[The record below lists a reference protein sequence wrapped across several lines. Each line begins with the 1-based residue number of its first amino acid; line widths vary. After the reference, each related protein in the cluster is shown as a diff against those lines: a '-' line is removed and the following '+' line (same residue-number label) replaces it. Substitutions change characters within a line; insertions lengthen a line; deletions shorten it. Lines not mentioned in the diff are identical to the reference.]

1 MMITCPPHE
10 LKGGAFTGTL
20 FKAEKDGETKR
31 HANAVLFFLNQYG
44 KMFETGMRGGR
55 TEMEKKARQ
64 SNVELLRI
72 LAMLII
78 IGHHFA
84 LHGGLS
90 GCTDVPFYNR
100 IWIQFLL
107 LGGKLGVSIFILISG
122 YFLIQSPGLKG
133 ARLLKLWLQVFT
145 WSIIWY
151 GVYLAL
157 MHRYT
162 GENQFLVSDFVK
174 CFFPL
179 IFQSW
184 WFASTYFA
192 MVLFSP
198 FLNRFLTSL
207 SRRQYLRLLMLMTA
221 CWGVVP
227 MIFGKAFEASH
238 LLWFFYLYSIS
249 GYIRLYGVKDKI
261 SLTGGK
267 CILLAFLA
275 EFLVLFLVDRTRIIR
290 LNLLHYSAEYQFSTG
305 EEGEQ
310 RFLLLITFVSV
321 LLLIGFL
328 KCSMKPKKIINSVSA
343 ATFGIYLIH
352 DSLYLRPAIWT
363 LLIGTRGEAA
373 ASGLLFIPYSIA
385 VAAAVFLACMA
396 AEMIRKIILEKH
408 YLSALEMA
416 GLLIEQKLRK
426 WEDSFDKED
435 SEV

>member
-1 MMITCPPHE
+1 
-10 LKGGAFTGTL
+10 
-20 FKAEKDGETKR
+20 
-31 HANAVLFFLNQYG
+31 
-44 KMFETGMRGGR
+44 
-55 TEMEKKARQ
+55 
-64 SNVELLRI
+64 
-72 LAMLII
+72 
-78 IGHHFA
+78 
-84 LHGGLS
+84 
-90 GCTDVPFYNR
+90 
-100 IWIQFLL
+100 
-107 LGGKLGVSIFILISG
+107 
-122 YFLIQSPGLKG
+122 
-133 ARLLKLWLQVFT
+133 
-145 WSIIWY
+145 
-151 GVYLAL
+151 
-157 MHRYT
+157 
-162 GENQFLVSDFVK
+162 
-174 CFFPL
+174 
-179 IFQSW
+179 
-184 WFASTYFA
+184 
-192 MVLFSP
+192 
-198 FLNRFLTSL
+198 
-207 SRRQYLRLLMLMTA
+207 MLMTA

-343 ATFGIYLIH
+343 TTFGIYLIH

-373 ASGLLFIPYSIA
+373 ANGLLFIPYSIA

-396 AEMIRKIILEKH
+396 AEMIRKSILEKH
-408 YLSALEMA
+408 YLSALERA